1 MSVRPA
7 ARDNSVPTERIFMKF
22 RFWNFYENLS
32 RKFKFCRHLIKI
44 TVTLHEDLRTF
55 MTTVATTLSWLA
67 MFLRSLLLFLLQ
79 WLPWLLTLPLICGY
93 HCYPRYL
100 RYKFLK
106 FIMFFASYGYANV
119 PDVSYAKDL
128 PPVESG
134 MVTVRM
140 RHRTIPC
147 TLTQSEQ
154 NCTALYRIVWRLH
167 GIFIPHLRRYYAAI
181 CQRFCNFVFITTYF
195 CHVYL

>member
-1 MSVRPA
+1 MSGNIGQRRTLSFRRVHKVAKSAYQLRHVRPSIHKCQLICHWAGCREIWYCRFLYSLFFVSAFYVQIIRKANINFVMSVRPA

-79 WLPWLLTLPLICGY
+79 WLP
-93 HCYPRYL
+93 
-100 RYKFLK
+100 
-106 FIMFFASYGYANV
+106 
-119 PDVSYAKDL
+119 
-128 PPVESG
+128 
-134 MVTVRM
+134 
-140 RHRTIPC
+140 
-147 TLTQSEQ
+147 
-154 NCTALYRIVWRLH
+154 
-167 GIFIPHLRRYYAAI
+167 
-181 CQRFCNFVFITTYF
+181 
-195 CHVYL
+195 